1 MLHKFMKRVGPELHI
16 FMNAV
21 VLFICAVLALAV
33 VVLLVKHEE
42 IKSAMYFFANQAAIA
57 SKQRY
62 VGADAVEDAQML
74 ATTIASVPTKP
85 LIDDKQELQ
94 KLVSLLSA
102 QTKRDIVVED
112 THQIILADSIQSNV
126 GKTYLY
132 GQNMDALTIKDGA
145 PRRFTEK
152 SIDYPNG
159 EDEVVVAIKN
169 TSGKTL
175 GALIMSTSHIFD
187 DK

>member
-1 MLHKFMKRVGPELHI
+1 MKKVGPELHI
-16 FMNAV
+16 FVNAV
-21 VLFICAVLALAV
+21 VLFVCVVFGLAV

-42 IKSAMYFFANQAAIA
+42 LKSAMYYFANQAAIA

-74 ATTIASVPTKP
+74 ATTITSVPTAKP
-85 LIDDKQELQ
+85 LLEDTPDLQ
-94 KLVSLLSA
+94 KLVSLLA
-102 QTKRDIVVED
+102 HQTGRNIIVEN
-112 THQIILADSIQSNV
+112 TNQIILADSITAND
-126 GKTYLY
+126 GKTYLH
-132 GQNMDALTIKDGA
+132 GQNMDAQTMRDGM

-152 SIDYPNG
+152 STDYPAG
-159 EDEVVVAIKN
+159 IDEVVVPLKDA
-169 TSGKTL
+169 SGKII